1 MAKIIF
7 LIYLIVFYLNRK
19 QQEKYERFYND
30 ESNRVH

>member
-19 QQEKYERFYND
+19 QQEDVWKNGTKLD
-30 ESNRVH
+30 LS